1 MTKRFSYKAGDRF
14 GRWRVIQPLTFRKAI
29 CSCEC
34 VVERAVRT
42 DDLRAGKSKSC
53 GCLRSESLA
62 EANRRMPKIEK
73 SADLVSAA
81 ATIAANVAAG
91 ELTPAEGSDLV
102 RLVEGTARAIEV
114 HELAERIDRLEAQ
127 MAGKGG
133 NQ

>member
-1 MTKRFSYKAGDRF
+1 
-14 GRWRVIQPLTFRKAI
+14 
-29 CSCEC
+29 
-34 VVERAVRT
+34 
-42 DDLRAGKSKSC
+42 
-53 GCLRSESLA
+53 
-62 EANRRMPKIEK
+62 MPKIEK

-127 MAGKGG
+127 MASKG
-133 NQ
+133 NPTDPIQRPT